1 MKARLLAA
9 QSLGAA
15 AALSLALWAAGW
27 FFSAGP
33 PAPQDRSD
41 QAWRHLASRGE
52 RPIAR
57 ALPTLPDATAPR
69 EWSEPAADRPWLPP
83 LTNEARMLL
92 VSFAGEESAVEIPTA
107 AGPALVP
114 AGPNGLSAPAS
125 TDGIAPV
132 EQSPGESL
140 QETTSAV
147 QTPDNLLN
155 AAGEQ
160 LEDTLD
166 GPPIIELPEAA
177 SNLALAA
184 EALQASLDAS
194 RPTDRPPGTPPA
206 PAAGETAPLWS
217 MDVPPHLPPFP
228 SMPSTADR
236 STDQSRDQ
244 PTDQSAEAGEDP
256 VDELQPVILPP
267 PPAFL
272 PPVKAA
278 KPSYDVDPVEP
289 TPVDQAPALIEEPA
303 LLPPPNAVRIRS
315 RELELLAREAD
326 LHTRRAFELAS
337 RKAYFSARAEFITAL
352 RLVAQGLDN
361 EYQTDRHS
369 RALAAGLTALDEAG
383 DFIPRGGQLEANLD
397 MATIAAGH
405 RTPVLR
411 ENAGRVSPMV
421 AMGAYFTF
429 AQEQLSLAA
438 GNEVAA
444 SMALYGMARLHSVL
458 GDESTAV
465 PAAKPKAMALC
476 QAAILAA
483 PANYLASNEL
493 GVLLAQGGRYDEAR
507 LAIEHS
513 LTINSKSP
521 TAWHNLG
528 VVYEHLGERG
538 RAQRARALAQQGG
551 STKAPALAGPV
562 RWLPPQTFAGV
573 PAGKSEMAA
582 SPGGAAPHRK

>member
-33 PAPQDRSD
+33 PAPQDAAD
-41 QAWRHLASRGE
+41 QAWPHLALHGE
-52 RPIAR
+52 RPNAR
-57 ALPTLPDATAPR
+57 ALPTPPDETAPR
-69 EWSEPAADRPWLPP
+69 EWSAAAADRTWLPP
-83 LTNEARMLL
+83 LTNEARTLL
-92 VSFAGEESAVEIPTA
+92 VSFAGEETAVEIPTA

-125 TDGIAPV
+125 TDGIAPF

-155 AAGEQ
+155 AAAEQ

-166 GPPIIELPEAA
+166 GPPIAGTQETA
-177 SNLALAA
+177 SDVDLAA
-184 EALQASLDAS
+184 EDLQAALDAS
-194 RPTDRPPGTPPA
+194 RPADRPPATPPA

-228 SMPSTADR
+228 SMPGTADK
-236 STDQSRDQ
+236 STDQSTDQ
-244 PTDQSAEAGEDP
+244 PTGAGEDP

-272 PPVKAA
+272 PPVKADE
-278 KPSYDVDPVEP
+278 PSYDVDPVAP

-383 DFIPRGGQLEANLD
+383 DFLPRGGQLEANLD
-397 MATIAAGH
+397 MATIASGH

-421 AMGAYFTF
+421 AMGVYFTF

-444 SMALYGMARLHSVL
+444 SMALYGLARLHSVL

-513 LTINSKSP
+513 LTINSMSP

-528 VVYEHLGERG
+528 VVYEHLGESG

-551 STKAPALAGPV
+551 STKTPALAGPV
-562 RWLPPQTFAGV
+562 RWLPPHTFAGL

>member
-27 FFSAGP
+27 FFSAGL
-33 PAPQDRSD
+33 PAPQDAAD
-41 QAWRHLASRGE
+41 QAWPHLALRNE

-57 ALPTLPDATAPR
+57 ALHTTPDETAPP
-69 EWSEPAADRPWLPP
+69 EWSPPGADRNLLPP
-83 LTNEARMLL
+83 LTNEARTLL
-92 VSFAGEESAVEIPTA
+92 ISFTGEESAVQIPA
-107 AGPALVP
+107 ADGPATVP

-125 TDGIAPV
+125 ADAIAPV
-132 EQSPGESL
+132 EQSPWEPL
-140 QETTSAV
+140 QAINSAV
-147 QTPDNLLN
+147 QTPDHLFD
-155 AAGEQ
+155 AAAEQ

-166 GPPIIELPEAA
+166 GPPIAGAEETP
-177 SNLALAA
+177 SDLALAA
-184 EALQASLDAS
+184 NDLQAALDAS
-194 RPTDRPPGTPPA
+194 RPADRPPATPPA
-206 PAAGETAPLWS
+206 PAAEETAPLWS

-228 SMPSTADR
+228 SMPGTADK
-236 STDQSRDQ
+236 STDQS
-244 PTDQSAEAGEDP
+244 TGAGEDP
-256 VDELQPVILPP
+256 DNELQPVILPP
-267 PPAFL
+267 PPAFP
-272 PPVKAA
+272 PPVKADE
-278 KPSYDVDPVEP
+278 PSYDVDPVEP
-289 TPVDQAPALIEEPA
+289 TPVERAPALIEEPA
-303 LLPPPNAVRIRS
+303 LLPSPNAVRIRS

-421 AMGAYFTF
+421 AMGVYFTF

-444 SMALYGMARLHSVL
+444 SMALYGLARLHSVL
-458 GDESTAV
+458 GDESTAIT
-465 PAAKPKAMALC
+465 AAKPKAMALC

-513 LTINSKSP
+513 LTINSNSP

-528 VVYEHLGERG
+528 VVYEHLGESG
-538 RAQRARALAQQGG
+538 RAHRARALAQQGG
-551 STKAPALAGPV
+551 SMNPPALAGPV
-562 RWLPPQTFAGV
+562 RWLPPQTFAGL

-582 SPGGAAPHRK
+582 SPGGAAPQRK